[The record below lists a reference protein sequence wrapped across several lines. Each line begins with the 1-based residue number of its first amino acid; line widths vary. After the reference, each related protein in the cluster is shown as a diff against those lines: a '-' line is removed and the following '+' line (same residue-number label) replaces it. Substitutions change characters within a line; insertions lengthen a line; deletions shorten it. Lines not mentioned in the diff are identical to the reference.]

1 MLFNLLY
8 LFSYCIIDDLL
19 KWFYLSNFDL
29 ITIDTYHINIQT
41 NANFYYTLTTI
52 NRFILSIY
60 TFYIFYYLFVSK
72 MKNIDSLILAF
83 IYFKYTLSMFFSN
96 NISLFEYEYSR
107 AVMWVFATPIML
119 KMYCETNYLKLK
131 DIRFNYHYVPC
142 VLNVIIY
149 PFKNNLAIYYTY
161 TGLSLVPIYLF
172 MKRLVSLEK
181 AKFTKIYCCIWLM
194 FVLLHLVEI
203 TKLMNIYDV
212 NTLFLTA
219 DMIGKVTTNFVVHD
233 NREYDYNI
241 THLTDLQC
249 INFITYML
257 HKIKQYEK
265 NNVKKTIECTSM
277 IKYIINKLN
286 DFIPENKEELQI
298 ELLKKILPFGLEKD
312 YINNANENAN
322 ANANENENANKHY
335 DMICILFT
343 DIVNY
348 TELAKKYDDKI
359 IFQLLNNVYIKFDS
373 IIKKYSYLQKIETI
387 GDAYMVV
394 GDIYRREN
402 NHKLVIE
409 EIILLSFDFL
419 NEIKTIKTP
428 DNNVLSIR
436 IGINMGNVSIGIL
449 GTEIPRL
456 CVVGNAV
463 NVAAR
468 LQSTADLN
476 TIQMS
481 THIYEKLTEIDFD
494 RPLHIKKK
502 DNVFLKNI
510 GSVTTYNIT
519 HP

>member
-1 MLFNLLY
+1 
-8 LFSYCIIDDLL
+8 
-19 KWFYLSNFDL
+19 
-29 ITIDTYHINIQT
+29 
-41 NANFYYTLTTI
+41 
-52 NRFILSIY
+52 
-60 TFYIFYYLFVSK
+60 
-72 MKNIDSLILAF
+72 MKNIDSLVLAF
-83 IYFKYTLSMFFSN
+83 IYSKYTLTIFLSN
-96 NISLFEYEYSR
+96 NITLFEYEYSR

-119 KMYCETNYLKLK
+119 KMYCQTNYLKLK

-142 VLNVIIY
+142 ILNVIIY
-149 PFKNNLAIYYTY
+149 PYKNNKIIYYTY
-161 TGLSLVPIYLF
+161 TVLSLVPIFLF
-172 MKRLVSLEK
+172 MKRFVSLEK

-203 TKLMNIYDV
+203 TGLISKYDINI
-212 NTLFLTA
+212 LFLTA
-219 DMIGKVTTNFVVHD
+219 DMIGKVTANFVIHD
-233 NREYDYNI
+233 NREHDYNI

-257 HKIKQYEK
+257 SKIKQYEK

-286 DFIPENKEELQI
+286 NFIPENKEELQI

-312 YINNANENAN
+312 YINTATAT
-322 ANANENENANKHY
+322 ASATVTANKHY

-359 IFQLLNNVYIKFDS
+359 IFQLLNNIYIKFDS

-394 GDIYRREN
+394 GDIYRTEN

-449 GTEIPRL
+449 GNEIPRL
-456 CVVGNAV
+456 CVVGNTV

-481 THIYEKLTEIDFD
+481 THIYEKLTEIVFD

-502 DNVFLKNI
+502 ENVFLKNI

-519 HP
+519 PP